1 MSIRQQLA
9 WLILGPGLLLVS
21 TARLRGQETPAAPPP
36 DAAAA
41 APGSVPLAQAQ
52 QQLAEKYRRLEDLLF
67 KMADFEATSNPRR
80 AALLRQAYKQSK
92 DRLTQAQ
99 LNTVVDLLEKRQYK
113 RAIDG
118 QETARVD
125 LQDLLQLLLSEDRA
139 DRVKTET
146 QRLQESIKELKRL
159 ERLQRGVRG
168 QTESAADPRGLA
180 DKQGA
185 LADRTGDLAEQ
196 LEAAEPAR
204 QGEPPAAA
212 DREDPAGAEPQAGE
226 PQDRDEPAPAANEP
240 PAAEPGAE
248 PSDAAPQPSD
258 AAPASPPGATPPE
271 APTPD
276 LPAESAEP
284 SPGQGNASPPPPA
297 GSQPPAAQQRVR
309 EAEQRMRE
317 AQQRLAEAQKSESLE
332 KQNAALEQLQE
343 AIAELEEVL
352 RQLREEEKER
362 VLTLLE
368 SRFRQMLE
376 QQLRVYEATQRLDAI
391 PEAERGR
398 DLDIQANKLAFEQRK
413 IAGQADRCLTLL
425 REEGSSVAFPE
436 VVEQI
441 RNDMES
447 VSDRLAESKV
457 GTLTQSLQQ
466 EIIASLEEMIA
477 AFQQAQQ
484 DQDQPPPG
492 QPGEAGEDGA
502 PPLVDALAELKMIRS
517 LQLRVN
523 VRTQRYAKLL
533 DNADDP
539 VGQATTDE
547 LRQVLTELG
556 QRQARIQQVT
566 RDIVLGKNR

>member
-1 MSIRQQLA
+1 
-9 WLILGPGLLLVS
+9 
-21 TARLRGQETPAAPPP
+21 
-36 DAAAA
+36 
-41 APGSVPLAQAQ
+41 
-52 QQLAEKYRRLEDLLF
+52 
-67 KMADFEATSNPRR
+67 
-80 AALLRQAYKQSK
+80 
-92 DRLTQAQ
+92 
-99 LNTVVDLLEKRQYK
+99 
-113 RAIDG
+113 
-118 QETARVD
+118 
-125 LQDLLQLLLSEDRA
+125 
-139 DRVKTET
+139 
-146 QRLQESIKELKRL
+146 
-159 ERLQRGVRG
+159 
-168 QTESAADPRGLA
+168 
-180 DKQGA
+180 
-185 LADRTGDLAEQ
+185 LADRTGDLAQQ
-196 LEAAEPAR
+196 LEAAESSQEA
-204 QGEPPAAA
+204 ESPAAGEA
-212 DREDPAGAEPQAGE
+212 PKPGDQEPQAGD
-226 PQDRDEPAPAANEP
+226 PQHPDAEAPADNQP
-240 PAAEPGAE
+240 PAA
-248 PSDAAPQPSD
+248 DADSQE
-258 AAPASPPGATPPE
+258 SPPAQEPPDTAPATPPAD
-271 APTPD
+271 APPQA
-276 LPAESAEP
+276 PAPGEPPQPTEP
-284 SPGQGNASPPPPA
+284 SPGQGGAAPPA
-297 GSQPPAAQQRVR
+297 GNQPPAAQQRVR

-317 AQQRLAEAQKSESLE
+317 AQQRLAEAQRSESLE

-352 RQLREEEKER
+352 RQLREEEKAR

-391 PEAERGR
+391 PEADRGR

-457 GTLTQSLQQ
+457 GTLTQGLQQ

-477 AFQQAQQ
+477 AFQKAQQ
-484 DQDQPPPG
+484 DQDKPSDG

-533 DNADDP
+533 DKVDDP

-547 LRQVLTELG
+547 LRQALAELG